1 MVLLTGRLS
10 SLKMNVDEAE
20 EQQGGGAASTLD
32 QINILTAY
40 ILNSVFW
47 DSGAHSFLSA
57 TSAHAVLPPQL
68 FTTHSHQRP
77 EEARPATPT
86 STCSD
91 ALQAPATGAPGSA
104 IYTMLR
110 LRPPGTPPTTDWR
123 LSRQDLSHPQ
133 NLIRHVYTGGIC
145 FLRICPVWNHA
156 NRFKITLSRKQ
167 FISTELEAILIVL
180 FLKYFKNVFLKNR

>member
-1 MVLLTGRLS
+1 
-10 SLKMNVDEAE
+10 MNVDEAE

-77 EEARPATPT
+77 EEARPWRPAGPSHWGPGKCHLHHAEVKAPRDPT
-86 STCSD
+86 
-91 ALQAPATGAPGSA
+91 
-104 IYTMLR
+104 
-110 LRPPGTPPTTDWR
+110 
-123 LSRQDLSHPQ
+123 H
-133 NLIRHVYTGGIC
+133 
-145 FLRICPVWNHA
+145 
-156 NRFKITLSRKQ
+156 NR
-167 FISTELEAILIVL
+167 LEAI
-180 FLKYFKNVFLKNR
+180 